1 MEDFYRK
8 ILSAA
13 IFQHSSKVQPF
24 KQSSLDRIIERIIM
38 CSEHVSL
45 TIEEIQKS
53 FIETIGYSIP
63 VGVIEAAI
71 ERLIQHKSLIFTE
84 DGK

>member
-24 KQSSLDRIIERIIM
+24 KQSSIDRIIERIILFSQSG
-38 CSEHVSL
+38 CL

-53 FIETIGYSIP
+53 FIEIIGYSIP
-63 VGVIEAAI
+63 VLVFETAI
-71 ERLIQHKSLIFTE
+71 EKIDKYELLSST
-84 DGK
+84 